1 MRSSRLILPLA
12 AASATAGITAAA
24 YFSAVF
30 LFFLFLLII
39 LIKTRHAFL
48 IFVSFFSF
56 ILFFALYAVTDSQ
69 NVSLYQ
75 RGTYQVKAVIDSIP
89 KIDGDRMSMIV
100 KTPEGEKW
108 AASYR
113 IQSAGEK
120 DQLSNIE
127 PGMACEWTGTLEEPK
142 HATVPGAFDYKEYLY
157 RQHIHWNYSI
167 ASIQNCSEPANFSYK
182 LLGLRKDI
190 VSFTN
195 SLLPPDSAGI
205 VQALI
210 VGDRFHVEDGV
221 LNAYQKL
228 GVVHLLAISGLH
240 VGILTAGLFYIMIR
254 VGITRKKA
262 AILLL
267 VLLPLYVM
275 LTGAAPSVLRAA
287 LMSGIYLAGS
297 LVKWRVHAA
306 GAICLS
312 YITLLLFNPYHLFEA
327 GFQLSFAVSFS
338 LVLSSSIFQHVKT
351 SLGQMTMVSLIAQ
364 LGSLPILLY
373 HFQQFSMISVL
384 MNMVLVPIYTF
395 CVLPGAIAGVFLL
408 SLSASAG
415 RLFFSGF
422 DFLMSWINKLIT
434 RIADIDVF
442 TIIIARPAP
451 VLLFLFTAAIIALLM
466 AIEKRSLSQ
475 LMINGGICCAVLCLL
490 FIYPRFSSEG
500 EVDMIDIG
508 QGDSMYVGAP
518 YQQGRVLI
526 DTGGTLSYLS
536 EPWREKQH
544 PFSLG
549 EKVLIP
555 FLTAKGI
562 KQLDALILTHADQDH
577 IGEAETLLKHHK
589 VKRLVIPKGFV
600 SEPKDEKVLQAAREE
615 GVAIEEVKRGDVL
628 HIKDL
633 QFHVLSPDA
642 PDPASKNNSSLVLW
656 MKTGGVSWILTG
668 DLEKEGE
675 QEVMRMFPNLKADVL
690 KVGHHG
696 SKGSTGEEFI
706 KQLQPETALI
716 SAGENNRY
724 HHPHQEVLQLL
735 QKHSIRVLRT
745 DQNGTIQ
752 YRYQNRVGT
761 FSVYPPYDTSE

>member
-1 MRSSRLILPLA
+1 MRNTRFILPLA

-56 ILFFALYAVTDSQ
+56 ILFFALYDVTDSQ

-75 RGTYQVKAVIDSIP
+75 RGIYQVKAVIDSIP

-100 KTPEGEKW
+100 KTLDGEKW

-113 IQSAGEK
+113 IQSADEK
-120 DQLSNIE
+120 DQLTNIE
-127 PGMACEWTGTLEEPK
+127 PGMACEWAGALEEPK
-142 HATVPGAFDYKEYLY
+142 HATVPGAFDYNDYLY
-157 RQHIHWNYSI
+157 RQHIHWNYSVT
-167 ASIQNCSEPANFSYK
+167 SIQNCSEPAHFSHK

-210 VGDRFHVEDGV
+210 VGDRFYVEDEV

-254 VGITRKKA
+254 IGITREKA

-287 LMSGIYLAGS
+287 LMSGIFLAGS

-306 GAICLS
+306 EAICLS
-312 YITLLLFNPYHLFEA
+312 YIILLLFNPYHLFEA

-338 LVLSSSIFQHVKT
+338 LVLSSSIFQHMKT

-415 RLFFSGF
+415 RLFFIWF
-422 DFLMSWINKLIT
+422 DFLMSWINMLIT

-442 TIIIARPAP
+442 TMIIARPAP

-466 AIEKRSLSQ
+466 AIEKRSFSQ
-475 LMINGGICCAVLCLL
+475 LMINGGICCAALCLL

-508 QGDSMYVGAP
+508 QGDSMYVSAP
-518 YQQGRVLI
+518 YQQGHVLI

-536 EPWREKQH
+536 EPWRERQH

-615 GVAIEEVKRGDVL
+615 GVTIEEVKRGDVL

-633 QFHVLSPDA
+633 QFHVLSPDV

-656 MKTGGVSWILTG
+656 MKTGDVSWILTG

-675 QEVMRMFPNLKADVL
+675 QEVMRVFPNLKADVL

-696 SKGSTGEEFI
+696 SKGSSGEEFI
-706 KQLQPETALI
+706 KQLQPKTAMI

-724 HHPHQEVLQLL
+724 HHPHQEVLQIL

-745 DQNGTIQ
+745 DQSGTIQ